1 MKDNVQSKR
10 NLVVLTIGVFIV
22 SMSLSEV
29 TPFLSLYIAGMG
41 HFTKSSLGIYSGIAY
56 AAAFF
61 AMAISSPFW
70 GKLADRSGR
79 RVMLIRAAL
88 GMCIAFTLMGM
99 ATNIWEMIIL
109 RLFQG
114 FFGGYVS
121 NANALIA
128 ANTPKE
134 NVGRALGIIVT
145 GSTAGGFLGPL
156 LGGVFA
162 SIFSLRHTFFIT
174 GLGLFL
180 VFLITIF
187 FIKEKFKPRKKEELT
202 SGKEFLAKMANRKL
216 IISLF
221 ITTMVIQ
228 MINLSINP
236 IVSLYVKQLMSNK
249 GNIALMAGIVSAA
262 PGIATAL
269 TAPIFGRIGDQIG
282 AEKMLLF
289 GFSVAFFI
297 QLGTSFV
304 TTIFMLIVMRFLIGF
319 SNATMLPS
327 VNSLLTRYTRQDDI
341 SRVFA
346 YNQSFM
352 SLGAMIGPL
361 IGSFISGIFDYRG
374 IFLAS
379 AFLVLINIL
388 INLFSQKEVNK
399 S

>member
-1 MKDNVQSKR
+1 MENKVQAKR
-10 NLVVLTIGVFIV
+10 NLLVLTIGVFIV

-29 TPFLSLYIAGMG
+29 TPFLSLYIASMG
-41 HFTKSSLGIYSGIAY
+41 HFSKSSLGLYSGIAY

-162 SIFSLRHTFFIT
+162 SLFTLRHTFFIT
-174 GLGLFL
+174 GFGLFL

-187 FIKEKFKPRKKEELT
+187 FIKEKFKPRKKEEQS
-202 SGKEFLAKMANRKL
+202 SGREFFAKMANRKL

-236 IVSLYVKQLMSNK
+236 IVSLYVKELMNNRGK
-249 GNIALMAGIVSAA
+249 VALMAGIVSAA

-269 TAPIFGRIGDQIG
+269 TAPAFGRLGDRIG

-289 GFSVAFFI
+289 GFGFAFFI

-304 TTIFMLIVMRFLIGF
+304 NTISLLVLMRFLIGF

-327 VNSLLTRYTRQDDI
+327 VNSLLTRYTKQEDI
-341 SRVFA
+341 SRIFA

-361 IGSFISGIFDYRG
+361 LGSLVSGIFDYRG
-374 IFLAS
+374 IFVAS
-379 AFLVLINIL
+379 AFLVLINIG
-388 INLFSQKEVNK
+388 INLFSQKNANN

>member
-99 ATNIWEMIIL
+99 ATN
-109 RLFQG
+109 
-114 FFGGYVS
+114 
-121 NANALIA
+121 
-128 ANTPKE
+128 
-134 NVGRALGIIVT
+134 
-145 GSTAGGFLGPL
+145 
-156 LGGVFA
+156 
-162 SIFSLRHTFFIT
+162 
-174 GLGLFL
+174 
-180 VFLITIF
+180 
-187 FIKEKFKPRKKEELT
+187 KFKPRKKEELT

-361 IGSFISGIFDYRG
+361 IGSFISGVFDYRG